1 MQTIIITAVIAIAI
15 ILYGLY
21 RLKKLRK
28 LFEAEKQK
36 SDSQLL
42 PSEALYKNQQ
52 LLTLF
57 KKSQDKVRISMWASA
72 VIVVIVGFAF
82 YWYDTHK
89 ETWAKQAEQNRI
101 EKVEREKQE
110 TINAEQ
116 KRLTKAERAKKKED
130 AKKQEEEQEFQAWK
144 AEKIAKAQKEA
155 DKAFASY
162 QEALESIKQHQNL
175 QDQAKLVSDSLSLT
189 KEQKTKALKLQ
200 EKIQQD
206 FKNSYTKSMDCQ
218 SLVVQYQKQMKEL
231 SAQILNLDNQ
241 EKRLSEKIKDIK
253 WEIKTSISD
262 NIEQYE
268 KEWKDATLAIA
279 EAQNLTID
287 DKNAADEREI
297 VFIVFLSIFGI
308 MLAFCIVSLIYTAY
322 Y

>member
-1 MQTIIITAVIAIAI
+1 MEIIIITAVIAIAI

-28 LFEAEKQK
+28 LFDVEKQK

-42 PSEALYKNQQ
+42 PSESLYKSQQ

-57 KKSQDKVRISMWASA
+57 KKSQDKVRISMWTSA

-89 ETWAKQAEQNRI
+89 ETWAKEAEQNRI
-101 EKVEREKQE
+101 EKVERKKQE
-110 TINAEQ
+110 ALNTEQ
-116 KRLTKAERAKKKED
+116 KRLTKAEEAKK
-130 AKKQEEEQEFQAWK
+130 EEEAEKQEFQAWK
-144 AEKIAKAQKEA
+144 AERIAEAQKEA
-155 DKAFASY
+155 DEAFASY

-175 QDQAKLVSDSLSLT
+175 QNQAKLVSDSLSLT
-189 KEQKTKALKLQ
+189 QEQKAEALKLQ

-206 FKNSYTKSMDCQ
+206 FKNDYTTSMDCQ
-218 SLVVQYQKQMKEL
+218 SLASQYQKQMTEL
-231 SAQILNLDNQ
+231 SAKILNLDNQ

-253 WEIKTSISD
+253 WEIKTSISH

-268 KEWKDATLAIA
+268 KKWKDATLAIA
-279 EAQNLTID
+279 EAKNLTID
-287 DKNAADEREI
+287 DKIAADEREI
-297 VFIVFLSIFGI
+297 VFIVFLIIFGT
-308 MLAFCIVSLIYTAY
+308 MLVCCIGGLIWTCY

>member
-1 MQTIIITAVIAIAI
+1 MEIIIITAVIAIAI

-28 LFEAEKQK
+28 LFEAETQK
-36 SDSQLL
+36 SDSQLH
-42 PSEALYKNQQ
+42 PSEALYKSQQ

-89 ETWAKQAEQNRI
+89 EAWAKEAEQNRI
-101 EKVEREKQE
+101 EKVERAKQE
-110 TINAEQ
+110 ALEAEQ
-116 KRLTKAERAKKKED
+116 KHLTKAEEAKKKEE
-130 AKKQEEEQEFQAWK
+130 AEKQEFQAWK
-144 AEKIAKAQKEA
+144 AERIAKAQKEA
-155 DKAFASY
+155 DAAFASY
-162 QEALESIKQHQNL
+162 QEALESIKQKQNL
-175 QDQAKLVSDSLSLT
+175 EDQAKLVSDSLSLT
-189 KEQKTKALKLQ
+189 QEQKEEALKLQ

-206 FKNSYTKSMDCQ
+206 FKNDYTKSMDCQ
-218 SLVVQYQKQMKEL
+218 SLAVQYQKQMKEL

-241 EKRLSEKIKDIK
+241 EKRLSEKIKDIR
-253 WEIKTSISD
+253 WEIKNSISH
-262 NIEQYE
+262 NIERYE

-279 EAQNLTID
+279 AAQNLTID
-287 DKNAADEREI
+287 DKIAADEHK
-297 VFIVFLSIFGI
+297 VFTTVFLSIFGI
-308 MLAFCIVSLIYTAY
+308 MLAFCIVGLICTAY

>member
-1 MQTIIITAVIAIAI
+1 MKIIIITAVIAIAI

-28 LFEAEKQK
+28 LFDVEKQK
-36 SDSQLL
+36 SDSQLH
-42 PSEALYKNQQ
+42 PFEALYKSQQ

-89 ETWAKQAEQNRI
+89 ETWAKEAEQNRI

-110 TINAEQ
+110 ALNTEQ
-116 KRLTKAERAKKKED
+116 KRLTKAEEAKKEEE
-130 AKKQEEEQEFQAWK
+130 AEKQEFKAWK
-144 AEKIAKAQKEA
+144 AEQIAEAQKKA
-155 DKAFASY
+155 DAAFSIY
-162 QEALESIKQHQNL
+162 QEALESIKQKQNL
-175 QDQAKLVSDSLSLT
+175 QNQAKLVSDSLSLT
-189 KEQKTKALKLQ
+189 QKQKAEALKLQ

-206 FKNSYTKSMDCQ
+206 FKKDYTKSMDCQ

-241 EKRLSEKIKDIK
+241 EKRLSEKVDKIRHEKKFLYVYDI
-253 WEIKTSISD
+253 ER
-262 NIEQYE
+262 YE
-268 KEWKDATLAIA
+268 KEWKDAIFAIA
-279 EAQNLTID
+279 AAQNLTIN
-287 DKNAADEREI
+287 DKNVADGHK
-297 VFIVFLSIFGI
+297 VFITIFLSIFGI
-308 MLAFCIVSLIYTAY
+308 LLVCCIGGIIWKCY

>member
-28 LFEAEKQK
+28 LFDAEKQK
-36 SDSQLL
+36 SDSQLH
-42 PSEALYKNQQ
+42 PSEALYKSQQ

-57 KKSQDKVRISMWASA
+57 KKSQDKVRISMFVSVAA
-72 VIVVIVGFAF
+72 VAIIGFAF

-89 ETWAKQAEQNRI
+89 ETWAKEAEQNRI

-110 TINAEQ
+110 TLNAEQ
-116 KRLTKAERAKKKED
+116 KRLTEAEEAQKKEE
-130 AKKQEEEQEFQAWK
+130 AEMQEFQAWK
-144 AEKIAKAQKEA
+144 AEKIAEAQKEA
-155 DKAFASY
+155 DEAFASY

-189 KEQKTKALKLQ
+189 QKQKAEALKLQ
-200 EKIQQD
+200 EKIHQD
-206 FKNSYTKSMDCQ
+206 FKNNYAKSMDCQ
-218 SLVVQYQKQMKEL
+218 SLTVQYQKQMKEL

>member
-1 MQTIIITAVIAIAI
+1 MEIIIITAVIAIAI

-28 LFEAEKQK
+28 LFDVEKQK

-42 PSEALYKNQQ
+42 PSESLYKSQQ

-57 KKSQDKVRISMWASA
+57 KKSQDKVRISMWTSA

-89 ETWAKQAEQNRI
+89 ETWAKEAEQNRI

-110 TINAEQ
+110 PRNAEQ
-116 KRLTKAERAKKKED
+116 KRLTKAEKAKKKEET
-130 AKKQEEEQEFQAWK
+130 KKQEFQAWK
-144 AEKIAKAQKEA
+144 AEQITEAQKEA
-155 DKAFASY
+155 DEAFASY

-175 QDQAKLVSDSLSLT
+175 QNQAKLVSDSLSLT
-189 KEQKTKALKLQ
+189 QEQKAEALKLQ

-206 FKNSYTKSMDCQ
+206 FKNDYTKSMDCQ

-231 SAQILNLDNQ
+231 SAKILNLDNQ
-241 EKRLSEKIKDIK
+241 EKRLSEKIKDIQWK
-253 WEIKTSISD
+253 TKTSANY
-262 NIEQYE
+262 NIERYE
-268 KEWKDATLAIA
+268 KIWQDATFAIA

-287 DKNAADEREI
+287 DKIAADEAKWFSTI
-297 VFIVFLSIFGI
+297 FLIIFGTLLVCAI
-308 MLAFCIVSLIYTAY
+308 GSIIWTVYH
-322 Y
+322 